1 MHHEKI
7 YKNYNRER
15 QMPYR
20 SQKILTLIRYIF
32 CIPLSLIVAF
42 IAQAILVFISNIGL
56 YYSGI
61 DPNSIVAQLYKL
73 FIEVIRMGVLS
84 SMFVYLSQ
92 YFAPNNKHTIGI
104 IALCISVSLLSII
117 GFFNFATGAFNV
129 VILLSLA
136 CGFIGAGIGYR
147 FSNIYLNNTH
157 ESSHDA

>member
-7 YKNYNRER
+7 YKYYNRER

-42 IAQAILVFISNIGL
+42 IAQAILAFISNIGL

-61 DPNSIVAQLYKL
+61 DPNSIVVRLYKL
-73 FIEVIRMGVLS
+73 FIEVIRMGVISGLFIYLS
-84 SMFVYLSQ
+84 S
-92 YFAPNNKHTIGI
+92 YFAPDHKHTIRI
-104 IALCISVSLLSII
+104 VALCISVSLLSII
-117 GFFNFATGAFNV
+117 GFFDLVTGAFNV

-136 CGFIGAGIGYR
+136 CGLIGAGIGYR
-147 FSNIYLNNTH
+147 FSNICLDNTH
-157 ESSHDA
+157 KSSHDA

>member
-1 MHHEKI
+1 
-7 YKNYNRER
+7 
-15 QMPYR
+15 MPYH

-32 CIPLSLIVAF
+32 CIPLSFIVAF
-42 IAQAILVFISNIGL
+42 IAQVLLVSVSNIGL

-61 DPNSIVAQLYKL
+61 DPNSIVVRLHKL

-84 SMFVYLSQ
+84 GVFIYLSS
-92 YFAPNNKHTIGI
+92 YFAPDHKHTIGI
-104 IALCISVSLLSII
+104 VALCISVSLLSII
-117 GFFNFATGAFNV
+117 GFFDFAVGVFDV
-129 VILLSLA
+129 EILLSLV